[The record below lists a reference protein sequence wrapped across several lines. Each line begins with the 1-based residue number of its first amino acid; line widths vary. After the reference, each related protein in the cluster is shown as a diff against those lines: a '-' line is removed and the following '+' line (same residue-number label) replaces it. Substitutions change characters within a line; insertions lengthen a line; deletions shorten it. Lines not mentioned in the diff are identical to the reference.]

1 MLSHKTLVML
11 LGKDPSGD
19 LDAVLPTQNPNVTF
33 AYTKHMWVAGCREQA
48 YNQLYRLVHSCLRPQ
63 IQQCNKEMDEQKRL
77 LARWFSN

>member
-11 LGKDPSGD
+11 LGKDPMND

-33 AYTKHMWVAGCREQA
+33 AYTKHMWMAGYREQA

-63 IQQCNKEMDEQKRL
+63 VQQGQKEVDEHKRL
-77 LARWFSN
+77 LAR